1 MKIEDKIPTEL
12 AAIEERLANIEVML
26 KSRQFNLDDVFLD
39 NQDFLM
45 LMNVSKRTAQQWRT
59 DGVIA
64 FSQVGG
70 KIYYSMSDQRNGF
83 HPILTVRPFSLH
95 LPHVRPLTGVREMGL
110 VKVLDFVFW
119 HPDK

>member
-70 KIYYSMSDQRNGF
+70 KIYYSMSDV
-83 HPILTVRPFSLH
+83 L
-95 LPHVRPLTGVREMGL
+95 EM
-110 VKVLDFVFW
+110 LDQHRV
-119 HPDK
+119 PKKI